1 MKNCN
6 CFCSIIPPVMVD
18 TLKKNGVDIAKETAK
33 IDKGFRMRRILKQ
46 ESLEI
51 MGAVKPLVG
60 SANRLIY
67 DCQNTTHRQLALKRT
82 EGSAAS
88 TDASVNNAYDFSGKV
103 REFFRAVLNWNS
115 IDNNGLD
122 LILNV
127 HYSTK
132 YNNAFWDGTQ
142 MTFGDGDGVIFTD
155 FSKSL
160 DVTGHE
166 MSHGVVQYT
175 ANLTYNRQS
184 GALNEHYADA
194 LGIAVKQYA
203 LGQTAQTSDW
213 LIGADIMGPQLA
225 GMAIRSMKA
234 PGTAYN
240 SPLLGKD
247 PQPDNMSKLYT
258 GAADNGGVHINSGIP
273 NKVFYLVSIGIGTME
288 TAKLWFETLKK
299 LKPNTNFKNFKTAIV
314 KMTKK
319 MVTAG
324 TLPATTTSIVNNAFT
339 TVGL

>member
-1 MKNCN
+1 MKKCD

-18 TLKKNGVDIAKETAK
+18 NLKKNGVDIGKGTVNT
-33 IDKGFRMRRILKQ
+33 DKSFRLRRVLKQ
-46 ESLEI
+46 QSLEMNGI
-51 MGAVKPLVG
+51 VQPLVG
-60 SANRLIY
+60 NANRIIF
-67 DCQNTTHRQLALKRT
+67 DCQNTTNRQLALIRN
-82 EGSAAS
+82 EGSSAS

-103 REFFRAVLNWNS
+103 REFYKTVLGWNS

-122 LILNV
+122 MILNV
-127 HYSTK
+127 HYSKK

-142 MTFGDGDGVIFTD
+142 MTFGDGDGVIFKD
-155 FSKSL
+155 FTKSL

-175 ANLTYNRQS
+175 ANLVYKNQS

-194 LGIAVKQYA
+194 LGIAVKQFA

-213 LIGADIMGPQLA
+213 LIGAEIMGPSLQ
-225 GMAIRSMKA
+225 GMSIRSMKA

-247 PQPDNMSKLYT
+247 PQPDHLSKLYT

-273 NKVFYLVSIGIGTME
+273 NKVFYLVATGIGTMD

-299 LKPNTNFKNFKTAIV
+299 LKPNTNFRNFKTAIV
-314 KMTKK
+314 KMAKK

-324 TLPATTTSIVNNAFT
+324 KLPATTTGIVDNAFT

>member
-1 MKNCN
+1 MKKCD

-18 TLKKNGVDIAKETAK
+18 NLKKNGVDIGKGTVNT
-33 IDKGFRMRRILKQ
+33 DKSFRLRRVLKQ
-46 ESLEI
+46 QSLEMNGI
-51 MGAVKPLVG
+51 VQPLVG
-60 SANRLIY
+60 NANRIIF
-67 DCQNTTHRQLALKRT
+67 DCQNTTNRQLALIRN
-82 EGSAAS
+82 EGSSAS

-103 REFFRAVLNWNS
+103 REFYKTVLGWNS

-122 LILNV
+122 MILNV
-127 HYSTK
+127 HYSKK

-142 MTFGDGDGVIFTD
+142 MTFGDGDGVIFKD
-155 FSKSL
+155 FTKSL

-175 ANLTYNRQS
+175 ANLVYKNQS

-194 LGIAVKQYA
+194 LGIAVKQFA

-213 LIGADIMGPQLA
+213 LIGAEIMGPSLQ
-225 GMAIRSMKA
+225 GMSIRSMKA

-247 PQPDNMSKLYT
+247 PQPDHLSKLYT

-273 NKVFYLVSIGIGTME
+273 NKVFYLVATGIGTMD

-299 LKPNTNFKNFKTAIV
+299 LKPNTNFRNFKTAIV
-314 KMTKK
+314 KMAKK

-324 TLPATTTSIVNNAFT
+324 KLPATTNGIVDSAFT